1 MLALNMKF
9 AKQNMNLT
17 SKQGGTKKGLC
28 YLLALVIL
36 SGCATTM
43 HSQSK
48 LVSVADG
55 WANNSIN
62 TVVFRKNSLVSFG
75 ETQYISFYDN
85 DSHVVIGKR
94 NLNSEKWELKKT
106 TYKGNTKDAHNTISI
121 MVDGDGYLHL
131 AWDHHNNALRY
142 CKSVAPGS
150 LEMTDKMPMTGM
162 LEDKVS
168 YPEFHKLPNGNLL
181 FMYRDGGSGKGNLVI
196 HQYNL
201 TTKKWSQIQSNLVDG
216 EGTRNAYWQACVD
229 SKGTIH
235 LSWVWRESPDVAS
248 NHDLCY
254 AMSDDGGVSWK
265 KSTGEKYQ
273 LPINAATAEY
283 VMKIPQQSQLINQTS
298 MYADA
303 DGHPY
308 IATYWKEKDSE
319 VPQYHLVY
327 NNNGQ
332 WQMQNLNFRKT
343 AFSLS
348 GAGTK
353 KIPISRPQVIAW
365 NKAGIPGAAVIFR
378 NAERGDK
385 VSVAIN
391 KNLAGNVWKIEDLT
405 STSVGNW
412 EPTYDTELWKNKNLL
427 HLFVEKVEQVDG
439 EGTANLPPQPIQ
451 VLEYKIK
458 N

>member
-1 MLALNMKF
+1 MHQTTLSGRA
-9 AKQNMNLT
+9 
-17 SKQGGTKKGLC
+17 KKGLY
-28 YLLALVIL
+28 YLLALAIL
-36 SGCATTM
+36 AGCATLNHTTP
-43 HSQSK
+43 K

-75 ETQYISFYDN
+75 KTQYISFYDN
-85 DSHVVIGKR
+85 DSYVVIGKR
-94 NLNSEKWELKKT
+94 NWNSDQWELKRT
-106 TYKGNTKDAHNTISI
+106 DYKGNTKDAHNTISI

-131 AWDHHNNALRY
+131 SWDHHNNELRY
-142 CKSVAPGS
+142 CKSIAPGS
-150 LEMTDKMPMTGM
+150 LEMTAKMRMTGM

-168 YPEFHKLPNGNLL
+168 YPEFYKLPNGNLI
-181 FMYRDGGSGKGNLVI
+181 FMYRDGGSGKGNLVMN
-196 HQYNL
+196 QYDIK
-201 TTKKWSQIQSNLVDG
+201 TKKWRQLHSNLVDG
-216 EGTRNAYWQACVD
+216 EGKRNAYWQACVD

-235 LSWVWRESPDVAS
+235 ISWVWRETPDVAS

-254 AMSDDGGVSWK
+254 AMSDDGGISWQ
-265 KSTGEKYQ
+265 KSTGEKYM

-283 VMKIPQQSQLINQTS
+283 VMKIPQQSELINQTS
-298 MYADA
+298 MYADGE
-303 DGHPY
+303 GHPF
-308 IATYWKEKDSE
+308 IATYWKEKGSN

-327 NNNGQ
+327 NNTGQ
-332 WQMQNLNFRKT
+332 WQTQSLDFRKT

-365 NKAGIPGAAVIFR
+365 NKAGIPGAAIIFR
-378 NAERGDK
+378 DAERGDK

-391 KNLAGNVWKIEDLT
+391 KNLDSKEWKIEDLT
-405 STSVGNW
+405 NTSVGNW
-412 EPTYDTELWKNKNLL
+412 EPTYDTELWKNKNIL

-458 N
+458 Y

>member
-1 MLALNMKF
+1 MVALQ
-9 AKQNMNLT
+9 KQTMNQTIPSGLP
-17 SKQGGTKKGLC
+17 KKAFS
-28 YLLALVIL
+28 YLLALIIL
-36 SGCATTM
+36 CGCATLNHTPV
-43 HSQSK
+43 K
-48 LVSVADG
+48 LVSVANG

-62 TVVFRKNSLVSFG
+62 TVVFRKNSLASFG

-85 DSHVVIGKR
+85 DSYVVVGKR
-94 NLNSEKWELKKT
+94 NLNSDQWELKRT
-106 TYKGNTKDAHNTISI
+106 NYKGNTKDAHNSISI
-121 MVDGDGYLHL
+121 MADGDGYLHL
-131 AWDHHNNALRY
+131 SWDHHNNELRY

-150 LEMTDKMPMTGM
+150 LEMTEKMPMTGM

-168 YPEFHKLPNGNLL
+168 YPEFHKLPKGNLV

-196 HQYNL
+196 NQYDL
-201 TTKKWSQIQSNLVDG
+201 PTKKWTQLHSTLIDG
-216 EGTRNAYWQACVD
+216 EGARNAYWQACID

-235 LSWVWRESPDVAS
+235 ISWVWRESPDVAS

-254 AMSDDGGVSWK
+254 AMSNDGGISWQ
-265 KSTGEKYQ
+265 KSCGEKYV

-283 VMKIPQQSQLINQTS
+283 VMKIPQQSELINQTS
-298 MYADA
+298 MYADK

-308 IATYWKEKDSE
+308 IATYWREKDND

-332 WQMQNLNFRKT
+332 WQTQNLNFRHT

-365 NKAGIPGAAVIFR
+365 NKAGIFGAAVIFR
-378 NAERGDK
+378 DAERGDK

-391 KNLAGNVWKIEDLT
+391 KDLNSKDWKIGDLT
-405 STSVGNW
+405 NSSVGNW
-412 EPTYDTELWKNKNLL
+412 EPTYDTELWKNKNIL

-451 VLEYKIK
+451 VLEFKIK
-458 N
+458 Y